1 MRRRDL
7 SIEELARMSAPVYTP
22 PPEFDDRQAYCYE
35 AEPDAYE
42 HDRLAH
48 WLANTFLAL
57 AIFAFGF
64 FIGKSLP

>member
-1 MRRRDL
+1 MTPEEAVR
-7 SIEELARMSAPVYTP
+7 SYVYHPQAEELP
-22 PPEFDDRQAYCYE
+22 PFDDRQAYCYE

-57 AIFAFGF
+57 AIFGFGF